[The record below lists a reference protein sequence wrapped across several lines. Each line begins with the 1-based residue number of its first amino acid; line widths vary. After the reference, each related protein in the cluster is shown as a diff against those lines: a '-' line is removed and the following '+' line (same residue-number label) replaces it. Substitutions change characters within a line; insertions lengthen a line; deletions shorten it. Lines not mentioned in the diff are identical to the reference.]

1 MSDFTTPDLA
11 NIDHQNSSIEE
22 RVSALLA
29 EGNQDIFRIVI
40 EPVEREVV
48 RMVVE
53 HCKGNYVHASR
64 ILGISRMTLRKKLGV
79 TRPWGKRAMM
89 TEESSPRE
97 NERDMNPMQK
107 NSSRQSDHD
116 HDHEA
121 VDSRRSYAG
130 VVPNALG

>member
-1 MSDFTTPDLA
+1 MSDFTSPELA
-11 NIDHQNSSIEE
+11 SIDNHDSIAE
-22 RVSALLA
+22 RVSELLA

-79 TRPWGKRAMM
+79 TRPWGKRAAMA
-89 TEESSPRE
+89 TESSPRE
-97 NERDMNPMQK
+97 SERDMNPMQK
-107 NSSRQSDHD
+107 SNGRQPDR
-116 HDHEA
+116 EMEL
-121 VDSRRSYAG
+121 VDARRGFSTAPYDM
-130 VVPNALG
+130 V

>member
-1 MSDFTTPDLA
+1 MCVFSESENPQFPGK
-11 NIDHQNSSIEE
+11 IFKQK
-22 RVSALLA
+22 A
-29 EGNQDIFRIVI
+29 EL
-40 EPVEREVV
+40 
-48 RMVVE
+48 VE

-130 VVPNALG
+130 VVPFDLV